1 MFGPFE
7 LFNVFRY
14 CGLGHLSLPGQQFR
28 SRLQLRRWRCCVRD
42 NVSQIVYIQ
51 LHIPERAPLQWIQ
64 ERRIPVRWPNDEQQ
78 SDQNDI
84 MHHIFNLTLDGELF
98 LAPIGKHPQR
108 VLDVGTGT
116 GIWAIE
122 FADRFPS
129 ASVIGTDLSP
139 IQPSMVPPNLQFEID
154 DCCEEWLYTKESFDF
169 IHIRLLNG
177 AVANWSSLYAEAF
190 AHVKPGGWIEC
201 VEGNPITSDDDT
213 ISPDSVYHQWNQV
226 TFDGGKAY
234 GKPIIRSSDEVK
246 DALSGA
252 GFVDI
257 TERRFKWPI
266 GGWCKDQRLKEI
278 GIWNRLNFEQGME
291 GWCWYLCT
299 AVLGWKTEK
308 VQMMLAEM
316 RLMLRQKGVHAYNEV
331 TFIYGRKPPAKV
343 SADG

>member
-1 MFGPFE
+1 MSNIGDGVTLASDDTTVDSNSDADSSYGDGDGASE
-7 LFNVFRY
+7 TTSLKSSIYNYQYRNGRRYNGFRAGEY
-14 CGLGHLSLPGQQFR
+14 L
-28 SRLQLRRWRCCVRD
+28 
-42 NVSQIVYIQ
+42 
-51 LHIPERAPLQWIQ
+51 
-64 ERRIPVRWPNDEQQ
+64 WPNDEQQ
-78 SDQNDI
+78 LDQLDI

-108 VLDVGTGT
+108 VLDLGTGT

-169 IHIRLLNG
+169 IHIRLMNG
-177 AVANWSSLYAEAF
+177 AVADWPALYAEAF
-190 AHVKPGGWIEC
+190 AHLKPGGWIES
-201 VEGNPITSDDDT
+201 VEGNGIRSDDA
-213 ISPDSVYHQWNQV
+213 W
-226 TFDGGKAY
+226 GKL
-234 GKPIIRSSDEVK
+234 IIRSGDEVK
-246 DALSGA
+246 QDLRGA

-266 GGWCKDQRLKEI
+266 GGWCKNERLKEI
-278 GIWNRLNFEQGME
+278 GTWNRLNFEQGME
-291 GWCWYLCT
+291 GWCWSLCT
-299 AVLGWKTEK
+299 NVLGWKPEK

-331 TFIYGRKPPAKV
+331 VFVYGRKPSAKI